1 MRFASRKN
9 HGFRLITV
17 FALCLVFTGV
27 QTARANTSKLTFTN
41 IDVPQATQSVGHAI
55 ASDGTVVGLYADQV
69 LATHGFLR
77 CPAGIF
83 MNPID
88 IQNAAATLILGIDPP
103 AQFVVGVYF
112 DSAGNSHGFLTNRN
126 NLIAFV
132 PVSYFGTVDFPGSIF
147 SLPLAINTSEEIVG
161 FYLDSSGNEHGYHA
175 MANESNLTVGNFQ
188 TIDFQSNGV
197 TAAATGTF
205 GVNDNGD
212 IVGTYIA
219 PNSPQCRSFELSGSQ
234 FN

>member
-1 MRFASRKN
+1 MPAMTSWCMTVFSCDFRLIDQRARILARSRIGLPERSQATVTSKFGGGKTMRFASRKN
-9 HGFRLITV
+9 YGFRLMTV

-112 DSAGNSHGFLTNRN
+112 DSAGNSHG
-126 NLIAFV
+126 
-132 PVSYFGTVDFPGSIF
+132 
-147 SLPLAINTSEEIVG
+147 
-161 FYLDSSGNEHGYHA
+161 
-175 MANESNLTVGNFQ
+175 
-188 TIDFQSNGV
+188 
-197 TAAATGTF
+197 
-205 GVNDNGD
+205 
-212 IVGTYIA
+212 
-219 PNSPQCRSFELSGSQ
+219 
-234 FN
+234 

>member
-41 IDVPQATQSVGHAI
+41 IDVPQATQSG
-55 ASDGTVVGLYADQV
+55 
-69 LATHGFLR
+69 
-77 CPAGIF
+77 
-83 MNPID
+83 
-88 IQNAAATLILGIDPP
+88 
-103 AQFVVGVYF
+103 
-112 DSAGNSHGFLTNRN
+112 
-126 NLIAFV
+126 
-132 PVSYFGTVDFPGSIF
+132 
-147 SLPLAINTSEEIVG
+147 
-161 FYLDSSGNEHGYHA
+161 HA